1 MKNPT
6 AILIDATKFPRA
18 IEAKL
23 PAGAPQISTMLADV
37 AGRLPAVPDLPIDI
51 PAPPVPELPALPEFP
66 GAPAGLRRIVSGVDV
81 APAATVLRDRTEII
95 RSPTVGVLPEVI
107 SRRGI

>member
-6 AILIDATKFPRA
+6 DILIDATKFPAA

-23 PAGAPQISTMLADV
+23 PAGAPKISTMLADI

-51 PAPPVPELPALPEFP
+51 PAPPVPELPGLPALP
-66 GAPAGLRRIVSGVDV
+66 GAPELRRYVTGVEV
-81 APAATVLRDRTEII
+81 APV
-95 RSPTVGVLPEVI
+95 PTPTPTPAPARKALIPLVFE
-107 SRRGI
+107 